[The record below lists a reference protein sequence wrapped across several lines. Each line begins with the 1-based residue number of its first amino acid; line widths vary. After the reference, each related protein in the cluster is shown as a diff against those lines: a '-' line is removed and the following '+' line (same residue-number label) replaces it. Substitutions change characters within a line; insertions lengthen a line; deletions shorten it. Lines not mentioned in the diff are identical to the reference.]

1 MRGTFDT
8 QEPDPERKGESRAS
22 PSPSVAVFDRRLAEC
37 SRLCHKLKCS
47 LNTRLPSVATG
58 SPWQGAM

>member
-1 MRGTFDT
+1 MVLLTHRNPTRNGTERG
-8 QEPDPERKGESRAS
+8 EPRESQ
-22 PSPSVAVFDRRLAEC
+22 SVSRRLADC